1 MPSCT
6 PTGRLPMP
14 EAAPTHAIGIDV
26 GGTKTKACLV
36 RLADGKVV
44 AERLEATP
52 CAQGGKAVLDLVE
65 ALATDMQR
73 EARHLVGTACPIGV
87 CLPELVTNSGEA
99 ASAWNFEW
107 RGLDYRTPLAAIGP
121 LTIES
126 DVRAAAFAEGWI
138 GAGGGADIFVYVTLS
153 TGMSYTLVIDGVP
166 YGGARGFAI
175 HFAGAELV
183 AFDGQDREVRQN
195 LELFASGKA
204 LGERYGALT
213 GNSAATARDVF
224 AAEASDP
231 LAARLVET
239 ALVSTASYLGLIV
252 NMLDP
257 AMMVIGGGMGGDA
270 VINARLARL
279 ARPFIFGDLAR
290 DLPIVPAALGD
301 DACAI
306 GAAALAC
313 RPAARAA
320 GKP

>member
-1 MPSCT
+1 MPT
-6 PTGRLPMP
+6 AGLPVAEMGN
-14 EAAPTHAIGIDV
+14 APTHAIGIDV

-44 AERLEATP
+44 AERREETP
-52 CAQGGKAVLDLVE
+52 CAQGGKAVLDLVVAMAGAMQADAR
-65 ALATDMQR
+65 ALIS
-73 EARHLVGTACPIGV
+73 GACPIGL
-87 CLPELVTNSGEA
+87 CLPELVTNAGEP

-107 RGLDYRTPLAAIGP
+107 RGLDYRTPLDAIGP
-121 LTIES
+121 LTVES

-138 GAGGGADIFVYVTLS
+138 GAGRGAGIFVYVTLS

-183 AFDGQDREVRQN
+183 AFDGEDREVRQN

-204 LGERYGALT
+204 LGERYGAMT
-213 GNSAATARDVF
+213 GNPAATARDVF
-224 AAEASDP
+224 AAEATDRR
-231 LAARLVET
+231 AARLVET
-239 ALVSTASYLGLIV
+239 ALASIASYLGLIV

-257 AMMVIGGGMGGDA
+257 GKMVIGGGMGGDA
-270 VINARLARL
+270 AINARLARL

-313 RPAARAA
+313 RPAARPS